1 MHRDRMIPRM
11 ARYEHD
17 LHTASYA
24 ELLAML
30 ECVRKVAGGR
40 IAKMNIEGE
49 IIHEIISRFSD

>member
-1 MHRDRMIPRM
+1 MMPRM

-40 IAKMNIEGE
+40 VAKMNIEGE